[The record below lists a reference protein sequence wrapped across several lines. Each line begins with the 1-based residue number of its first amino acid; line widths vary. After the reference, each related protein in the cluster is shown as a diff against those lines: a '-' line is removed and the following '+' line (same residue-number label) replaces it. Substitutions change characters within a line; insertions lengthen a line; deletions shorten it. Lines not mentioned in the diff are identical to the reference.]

1 MYLWMYVTPAA
12 DLYRWHLLQ
21 QLRVDLLLGDDVLQ
35 MLHALADLV
44 VRVLNGRQPEVIRAI

>member
-1 MYLWMYVTPAA
+1 MYVTPAA